1 MQQLWRAPRNP
12 AETIAPDNFFSSP
25 RHADLRLWNI
35 EDYRLKVPQV
45 KCDAS
50 KAWRVRDDGA
60 DSKNDATADVA
71 SCKLIRLYIV
81 NGLKSIMHDT

>member
-1 MQQLWRAPRNP
+1 M
-12 AETIAPDNFFSSP
+12 
-25 RHADLRLWNI
+25 
-35 EDYRLKVPQV
+35 